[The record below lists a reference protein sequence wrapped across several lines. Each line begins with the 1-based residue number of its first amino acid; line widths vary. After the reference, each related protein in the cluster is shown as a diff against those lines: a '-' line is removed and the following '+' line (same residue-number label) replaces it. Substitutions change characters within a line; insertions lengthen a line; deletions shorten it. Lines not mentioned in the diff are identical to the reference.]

1 MWSFQDFPSKH
12 LEIIGIGVWGC
23 FLSNCVG
30 CGSVL
35 GAWEGLLDAY
45 GVGGVGY
52 MLGEYGKRALRIFCV
67 KQHICLRLKRSHS
80 EA

>member
-1 MWSFQDFPSKH
+1 MHISRLRHVRCTDNAFGHVILSNMVISSFSFKTLRNNWDRCV
-12 LEIIGIGVWGC
+12 GV

-45 GVGGVGY
+45 GVGVY
-52 MLGEYGKRALRIFCV
+52 AWRI
-67 KQHICLRLKRSHS
+67 
-80 EA
+80 